1 MVSHQNVSS
10 VEEDFSSILL
20 RVQRCLLV
28 EGPHL
33 APIELDDELVLCDAV
48 LGAVAAF
55 LVVGRLV
62 VVDEGADLALADAP
76 LPEADPVR
84 VGGDEEALAGE
95 AAALKA
101 VLKWKR
107 VRRIGLLCR

>member
-10 VEEDFSSILL
+10 VEEDCSSILL

-33 APIELDDELVLCDAV
+33 APIELDDELVLGDAV

-55 LVVGRLV
+55 LVVGRRLV
-62 VVDEGADLALADAP
+62 VVDE
-76 LPEADPVR
+76 
-84 VGGDEEALAGE
+84 
-95 AAALKA
+95 
-101 VLKWKR
+101 
-107 VRRIGLLCR
+107 